1 MHCQR
6 NCDGAIRL
14 PCSSP
19 ESPQSA
25 NRILP
30 VKTEFSSSAANINQL
45 LAAAAKLC
53 LVLGLGA
60 ARASLK
66 HSAAHFRYLR
76 EATIEC
82 MGAELAFTSSLA
94 IQYKWRPLQ
103 DYQPAVEI
111 ARRCVN
117 QCDALPV
124 RNSKVPRMYEARS
137 PPGRLSRVVR
147 IPGACHS
154 LPRRKSTCEFR
165 GIEDAERRLDPRTK
179 RSARRLHDLP
189 NLSRL
194 PAEAGQ
200 RSIRRCQPARRHPR
214 CDGATPAQQR
224 LNLPMGPCQC
234 RHRVPPARRSRTSRA
249 CHLPVRGGLRTDHEG
264 DLRAAGA
271 RASSQP
277 RRLRGAYP

>member
-19 ESPQSA
+19 ELRLQSA
-25 NRILP
+25 NPILP

-60 ARASLK
+60 ARASLT

-124 RNSKVPRMYEARS
+124 RNSEVPAGTKRALHQG
-137 PPGRLSRVVR
+137 GRLVWFAYPGLATRRRVVNQLASSEGSRMPSAGSICER
-147 IPGACHS
+147 I
-154 LPRRKSTCEFR
+154 
-165 GIEDAERRLDPRTK
+165 
-179 RSARRLHDLP
+179 
-189 NLSRL
+189 
-194 PAEAGQ
+194 GQ
-200 RSIRRCQPARRHPR
+200 RAGSTI
-214 CDGATPAQQR
+214 
-224 LNLPMGPCQC
+224 C
-234 RHRVPPARRSRTSRA
+234 RT
-249 CHLPVRGGLRTDHEG
+249 
-264 DLRAAGA
+264 
-271 RASSQP
+271 
-277 RRLRGAYP
+277 

>member
-1 MHCQR
+1 
-6 NCDGAIRL
+6 L
-14 PCSSP
+14 
-19 ESPQSA
+19 A
-25 NRILP
+25 NPILP

-45 LAAAAKLC
+45 LAAAKKLC

-60 ARASLK
+60 ARASLT

-76 EATIEC
+76 KATIEC

-117 QCDALPV
+117 QGDALPV
-124 RNSKVPRMYEARS
+124 RNSEVPRRYEVCS
-137 PPGRLSRVVR
+137 PPGRPSRVFRVL
-147 IPGACHS
+147 GACHWP
-154 LPRRKSTCEFR
+154 PRRKSTREFR
-165 GIEDAERRLDPRTK
+165 GIGDAERRLDLRTN
-179 RSARRLHDLP
+179 RSTRWLHDPL

-224 LNLPMGPCQC
+224 LNLPSDLCQC

-249 CHLPVRGGLRTDHEG
+249 CRLPVREELRTDHVG
-264 DLRAAGA
+264 DSRGAGA

>member
-1 MHCQR
+1 
-6 NCDGAIRL
+6 L
-14 PCSSP
+14 
-19 ESPQSA
+19 A
-25 NRILP
+25 NPILP

-45 LAAAAKLC
+45 LAAAKKLC

-60 ARASLK
+60 ARASLT

-76 EATIEC
+76 KATIEC

-117 QCDALPV
+117 QGDALPV
-124 RNSKVPRMYEARS
+124 RNSEVPRRYEVCS
-137 PPGRLSRVVR
+137 PPGRPSRVFRVL
-147 IPGACHS
+147 GACHWP
-154 LPRRKSTCEFR
+154 PRRKSTREFR
-165 GIEDAERRLDPRTK
+165 GIGDAERRLDLRTN
-179 RSARRLHDLP
+179 RSTRWLHDPL

-224 LNLPMGPCQC
+224 LNLPSDLCQC

-249 CHLPVRGGLRTDHEG
+249 CRLPVREELRTDHEG
-264 DLRAAGA
+264 DLRGAGA

>member
-19 ESPQSA
+19 ESLRNLA

-224 LNLPMGPCQC
+224 LNLPMRPLSMPASRAASPPIADQSSLSPPC
-234 RHRVPPARRSRTSRA
+234 ARRATNRS
-249 CHLPVRGGLRTDHEG
+249 
-264 DLRAAGA
+264 
-271 RASSQP
+271 
-277 RRLRGAYP
+277 